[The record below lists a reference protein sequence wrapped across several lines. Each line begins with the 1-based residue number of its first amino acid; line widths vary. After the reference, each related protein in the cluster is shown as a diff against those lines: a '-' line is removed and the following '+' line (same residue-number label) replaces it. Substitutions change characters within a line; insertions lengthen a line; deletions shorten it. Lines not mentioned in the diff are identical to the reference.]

1 MVDMQP
7 RDGTLAQTALRGGQR
22 YSWKEYHLS
31 HMTGSAAELMQA
43 TTTEAVVLS
52 SLEEAEEVALELD
65 YEAAALAMYS
75 GAKDANDLT
84 GGNTVEI
91 TPTGAW
97 VAVRVWVPAQPLGA
111 NLLGLN

>member
-1 MVDMQP
+1 MQL
-7 RDGTLAQTALRGGQR
+7 RRGKLAQTALRGGQR

-31 HMTGSAAELMQA
+31 HTTRSAAELMQA
-43 TTTEAVVLS
+43 TTTEAVVRS
-52 SLEEAEEVALELD
+52 SLEEAEEVSLELD